1 MIYPVSESAF
11 RIVKKKRGTGN
22 KDFPDLDHSRTADT
36 AGEWK
41 NDQ

>member
-11 RIVKKKRGTGN
+11 RIVKKKRETGN
-22 KDFPDLDHSRTADT
+22 KDFPDLDHSRTDT

-41 NDQ
+41 NDP